1 MPIITQQVQRKLYR
15 GFSTIG
21 NPFGKWRNTDLET
34 LKQDLINHFYIKR
47 GEKLMNPNFGSN
59 VPLMVM
65 EQLDDATRQ
74 AIVADVKEVIA
85 NDPRLVAN
93 SVDINDFE
101 QGIQISIQMV
111 YPEYDLSNVINL
123 NF

>member
-1 MPIITQQVQRKLYR
+1 MPIIQEQVQRKLYR

-21 NPFGKWRNTDLET
+21 NPFGKWRKTDLET
-34 LKQDLINHFYIKR
+34 LKQDLINHFYIKK
-47 GEKLMNPNFGSN
+47 GEKLMNPEFGSN

-65 EQLDDATRQ
+65 EQLDEQTRQ
-74 AIVADVKEVIA
+74 AIIADVKEVIA
-85 NDPRLVAN
+85 NDPRLVAS
-93 SVDINDFE
+93 SVDIREYD

-111 YPEYDLSNVINL
+111 YPEYDLSNTINL

>member
-1 MPIITQQVQRKLYR
+1 MPIITEQVQRKLYR

-21 NPFGKWRNTDLET
+21 NPFGKWRKTDLEI
-34 LKQDLINHFYIKR
+34 LKQDLINHFYIKK
-47 GEKLMNPNFGSN
+47 GEKLMNPSFGSN

-65 EQLDDATRQ
+65 EPLDEATRQ
-74 AIVADVKEVIA
+74 AIIADVKEVIA
-85 NDPRLVAN
+85 DDPRLVAS
-93 SVDINDFE
+93 SVDIKEFE

-111 YPEYDLSNVINL
+111 YPEYDLSNTINL